1 MTNSTTGATALLNK
15 VPAITLA
22 FWLIKI
28 VATTLGETG
37 GDAVSMSMNLGY
49 AVASVIFIAAFA
61 VAVAAQLAARAFH
74 PYLYWLVIV
83 ATTTA
88 GTTMAD
94 YATRSLGIGY
104 PGGSALLFA
113 ALMASLGLWYFTVGS
128 VSVERIATRRDETFY
143 WITILFSQTLGTA
156 LGDWMADTNGFGY
169 DGAALVFGAGLLV
182 LAALYYFTQ
191 ISRTALFWS
200 AFILT
205 RPLGAVLGD
214 FLDKPLDH
222 GGLALDRYIATAA
235 LSVVIIALVALAGR
249 SSERAPA

>member
-1 MTNSTTGATALLNK
+1 MTNDTQSTALLNK
-15 VPAITLA
+15 VPAVTLA

-49 AVASVIFIAAFA
+49 AVASVIFLAAFA
-61 VAVAAQLAARAFH
+61 AAVAAQLAARSFH

-104 PGGSALLFA
+104 PGGTALLFA
-113 ALMASLGLWYFTVGS
+113 ALMASLAVWYFTVGT

-143 WITILFSQTLGTA
+143 WATILFSQTLGTA

-169 DGAALVFGAGLLV
+169 DGAALVFGAALAA

-191 ISRTALFWS
+191 VSRTFLFWS

-205 RPLGAVLGD
+205 RPLGATLGD

-222 GGLALDRYIATAA
+222 GGLALDRYIATAV
-235 LSVVIIALVALAGR
+235 LSVVIVALVALAGR
-249 SSERAPA
+249 RSERTAA